1 MLESEVRVYHLGQ
14 WSPIK
19 VRSAP
24 DPVDRFHGG
33 ISIADTVLSCRPA
46 SRKHIKALEGKVNR
60 LEKFIRD
67 LASADEPMR
76 TSLLENWP
84 ASEPPAESHTES
96 QGRGIEERE
105 VTAPS
110 TSSPGLDGVVFAEA
124 RQGRMCKRTIRS
136 CTQFYGGTSLFQ
148 LNLAGTATL
157 PVGSPD
163 HCARREHSMV
173 ALAPTNVRSLLGP
186 KDQTCRQ
193 LMAIFF
199 THCYPFHMYVYREWF
214 LRDYDIGEGP
224 YYSDALMFVIC
235 AVGAL
240 VSPDRS
246 QRHLSESLACQA
258 EAMILQSLNLPNITV
273 LQALIMLGYLEIGH
287 GRSSKGW
294 LYCGMAFRLT
304 HEMGLHLDPSN
315 WTRSGSESSTDRE
328 ILRRVYWAAFIAD
341 KQLSIYFGR
350 PPALHP
356 HEADVRNTIR
366 IPYPTEF
373 ERLLDMYICKGS
385 SPTAFEDGVPLVA
398 CFVHQAEF
406 AKILHKMIVEVFENR
421 RQQPSNAAPV
431 TAPAQQVHRD
441 LLHWLSSLP
450 HQLQWNQWTVDIL
463 PPYVLHLH
471 MLFHAAMIILH
482 RPPRHA
488 LDDETVINGEDVEL
502 CHQSLSAI
510 LKLLKTYGKHYRFNI
525 LPLDT
530 VQTLASAAE
539 IVMMRRYMDKLSWDN
554 KVISQPMTQILEAL
568 EAMREVFPCVTEFR
582 DSIVHSM
589 QMGSSTEEEQHV
601 EWETDLMG
609 LLQPGMGPFSECA
622 WGVVDE
628 PGGGDEGD
636 LGFLVTDDFLNRQW
650 L

>member
-1 MLESEVRVYHLGQ
+1 MESDQSTICTRPRWPFSCYVTL
-14 WSPIK
+14 
-19 VRSAP
+19 P
-24 DPVDRFHGG
+24 DD
-33 ISIADTVLSCRPA
+33 ISTADTVLSCRPA
-46 SRKHIKALEGKVNR
+46 SRKQIKALEGKISR
-60 LEKFIRD
+60 LEKFIGEV
-67 LASADEPMR
+67 AAADER
-76 TSLLENWP
+76 TRVSLLDSWP
-84 ASEPPAESHTES
+84 ASEQPSESHTTS
-96 QGRGIEERE
+96 QERVIEDRD
-105 VTAPS
+105 VVVPS
-110 TSSPGLDGVVFAEA
+110 ISSPGLDGVTFTEA
-124 RQGRMCKRTIRS
+124 RQGRMCKRTTRS

-148 LNLAGTATL
+148 MNLAGTAAL
-157 PVGSPD
+157 PVGPLD
-163 HCARREHSMV
+163 DQARREHSI
-173 ALAPTNVRSLLGP
+173 AEPKPIDLGSLQFSLGP

-214 LRDYDIGEGP
+214 LRDYDIGGGP

-235 AVGAL
+235 AMGAL

-246 QRHLSESLACQA
+246 QRHLYESLSRQA
-258 EAMILQSLNLPNITV
+258 EAIILQSLNLPNITI

-341 KQLSIYFGR
+341 KQLSVYFGR

-366 IPYPTEF
+366 IPYPAEF

-398 CFVHQAEF
+398 CFVHQAEL

-421 RQQPSNAAPV
+421 RQQPSNAAE
-431 TAPAQQVHRD
+431 PAQQVHRD
-441 LLHWLSSLP
+441 LVHWLSSLP
-450 HQLQWNQWTVDIL
+450 HQLQWNQWTVDAS

-471 MLFHAAMIILH
+471 MLFHTAMIILH
-482 RPPRHA
+482 RSPRQA
-488 LDDETVINGEDVEL
+488 LADETVINEEDVEL
-502 CHQSLSAI
+502 CYQSLSAI
-510 LKLLKTYGKHYRFNI
+510 LKLLKTYGKHYRFNV

-554 KVISQPMTQILEAL
+554 KAISQPMTQILEAL

-589 QMGSSTEEEQHV
+589 QMCSTEEEQHV

-609 LLQPGMGPFSECA
+609 LLQPGMGPFSECT

-628 PGGGDEGD
+628 PGSDHDGD